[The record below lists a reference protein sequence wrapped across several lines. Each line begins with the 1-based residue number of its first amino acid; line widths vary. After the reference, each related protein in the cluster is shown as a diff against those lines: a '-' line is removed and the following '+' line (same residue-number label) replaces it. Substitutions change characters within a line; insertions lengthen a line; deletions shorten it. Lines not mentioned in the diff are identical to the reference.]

1 MWSKVS
7 GAPTRRTR
15 AASLARTLSVLV
27 LLLGVTDFGFA
38 QEGAIAGA
46 VTAVT
51 GETVVGAQVF
61 IPGSSFGTLTDD
73 AGRYRLTGVP
83 AGEHIVRVATIGY
96 RGTEQRATVSPGE
109 IATVDFVLEISAV
122 AMDQIVATITGE
134 RRRRELSADISTI
147 DATTVVENTR
157 TQDLAQVLRGQA
169 TGVSVRQSSGTVG
182 TGSDVRIRGTGSIS
196 LSKQPLYVID
206 GAIIESDNRA
216 DSDIVDEDG
225 GDFFIGGQQFSR
237 VQDLNPDEIESIE
250 VIKGP
255 AASALWGAR
264 GNAGVVVITTKKGS
278 AGETRWNGRVDLGA
292 NVQKNNFQPGALA
305 GPDDFIPKAGQ
316 IIATAVNMQNVFGLR
331 DTTYTQNLL
340 DEFNPT
346 QNGLLQTYN
355 GNVAGGAGIWNYFGS
370 FQYGNQKGTFP
381 NNSQEKFNFRA
392 NFGVDPSSKLNI
404 SFSNGYTS
412 NLTQLPDNDN
422 NASGYIGIA
431 TVSFPWEQPL
441 VRQDPVTGETVETCA
456 LSYELSL
463 ATGSPTSEFP
473 CAVAGDPDQGAR
485 FLAGRSFADI
495 ASRSNEQSIERY
507 TGSGNVTWNPIER
520 WTNRFT
526 LGYDMVNSRLALTV
540 PVDPGLP
547 FSTNSLGNIFKVPST
562 SRNLTLQG
570 TSTYLQPLTSTL
582 DFEFTGG
589 VQWFR
594 NTTEEDVTTGQTFP
608 ATGPSV
614 TNSVINQGGDS
625 FDEQKSLGFFAQ
637 GQFGWDN
644 RLFVNGA
651 VRWDN
656 NSAQGENLGVQTY
669 PKLGASF
676 VALEGDG
683 VVNSLKLRGA
693 WGRSGTLPGT
703 NDALALVQ
711 TTQVA
716 LEGTDQLG
724 ISPLRPGNS
733 ELAPEVGEELEVGFD
748 LAMLSDRLGLT
759 FSYYDQKT
767 ENTVVLKDLPPSE
780 GFPNSQFTNI
790 GQIDNTGFEIAF
802 DVLPFASDNFVWD
815 LRLIATNNTN
825 EISQLADPITPAG
838 TLGGDVQRHQEG
850 LPFGAYAS
858 QVYEIGNDGAAR
870 VITCDDTPG
879 TWGPNDSP
887 GDKAAFCDP
896 LDNARYIGDPTPRW
910 EGSFQTTFQL
920 FKYVQL
926 YALFDFQAGH
936 HLFEGTSQFMCGFLG
951 GSCTEAWQR
960 GPDGEFTDHAKIA
973 QAAGLADD
981 EGPWVL
987 DADWGKWR
995 TAQLRFDM
1003 PPGVTRFL
1011 KVNGLQIQLIG
1022 ENLVTWTDYRG
1033 VDPEVSNDGQN
1044 ENSRAEF
1051 LTNPPFRRFI
1061 GTINIFF

>member
-1 MWSKVS
+1 MWRNVS
-7 GAPTRRTR
+7 GAPPTRTR
-15 AASLARTLSVLV
+15 AASFARALATLV
-27 LLLGVTDFGFA
+27 LLFGAADSGLA

-51 GETVVGAQVF
+51 GETVSGAQVF
-61 IPGSSFGTLTDD
+61 IPGTSFGTLTDD

-96 RGTEQRATVSPGE
+96 QGTEQRATVSPGE
-109 IATVDFVLEISAV
+109 VATLDFVLEISAV
-122 AMDQIVATITGE
+122 AMDQLVATITGE
-134 RRRRELSADISTI
+134 RRRRELSADISSI
-147 DATTVVENTR
+147 DAATVVDNTR
-157 TQDLAQVLRGQA
+157 TNDITQVLKGQA
-169 TGVSVRQSSGTVG
+169 AGVTVRQSSGTVG

-206 GAIIESDNRA
+206 GAIIEANNRA

-225 GDFFIGGQQFSR
+225 GDFFIGGQQFTR
-237 VQDLNPDEIESIE
+237 LQDLNPDEIESIE

-264 GNAGVVVITTKKGS
+264 GNAGVVVITTRKGA
-278 AGETRWNGRVDLGA
+278 AGETRWNARADLGA
-292 NVQKNNFQPGALA
+292 NIQRNQFQPGVLSSQ
-305 GPDDFIPKAGQ
+305 GDFIPEPGDVV
-316 IIATAVNMQNVFGLR
+316 TSAVNMARVFGLR
-331 DTTYTQNLL
+331 DTIYTQNLL
-340 DEFNPT
+340 DELNPT
-346 QNGLLQTYN
+346 ENGFVQNYN

-370 FQYGNQKGTFP
+370 VQYGNQQGTFP

-392 NFGVDPSSKLNI
+392 NFGVDPSSKVNL
-404 SFSNGYTS
+404 SFSNGFSS
-412 NLTQLPDNDN
+412 NETILPDNDN
-422 NASGYIGIA
+422 NGAGFVGAA
-431 TVSFPWEQPL
+431 TINVGAAFAPL
-441 VRQDPVTGETVETCA
+441 VRADPVTGETVTTCPLA
-456 LSYELSL
+456 YELSL
-463 ATGSPTSEFP
+463 ASGQPTADFASN
-473 CAVAGDPDQGAR
+473 CSIDDPSGR
-485 FLAGRSFADI
+485 FLANRSFDKV
-495 ASRSNEQSIERY
+495 ASRFNAQSIERY
-507 TGSGNVTWNPIER
+507 TGSGNATWNPIDR

-526 LGYDMVNSRLALTV
+526 IGYDLVSSRTNLTV
-540 PVDPGLP
+540 PVDPAQP
-547 FSTNSLGNIFKVPST
+547 FGTASLGNIFKVPSQ

-570 TSTYLQPLTSTL
+570 TTTYLQPLTSSL

-594 NTTEEDVTTGQTFP
+594 NTTQEESVSGQTFP

-614 TNSVINQGGDS
+614 TNSVINSAGDA

-637 GQFGWDN
+637 GQFQWDN

-669 PKLGASF
+669 PKFGASF

-683 VVNSLKLRGA
+683 VFNSLKLRGA

-724 ISPLRPGNS
+724 ISPLRPGNAGLS
-733 ELAPEVGEELEVGFD
+733 PEVGEEFEAGFD

-767 ENTVVLKDLPPSE
+767 ENTVVLRNLPPSE
-780 GFPNSQFTNI
+780 GFPNAQFTNI
-790 GQIDNTGFEIAF
+790 GQINNRGFEIAF
-802 DVLPFASDNFVWD
+802 DALAVDAENFVWD
-815 LRLIATNNTN
+815 LRVIASNNTN
-825 EISQLADPITPAG
+825 EIADLVDPITPPG

-850 LPFGAYAS
+850 LPFGAYVS
-858 QVYEIGNDGAAR
+858 QLYEIGDDGAAR
-870 VITCDDTPG
+870 VVTCGDTPG
-879 TWGPNDSP
+879 TWGPNDAP
-887 GDKAAFCDP
+887 AAKEAFCDP
-896 LDNARYIGDPTPRW
+896 LDDARFIGDPTPRW
-910 EGSFQTTFQL
+910 EGSLQTTIQL

-936 HLFEGTSQFMCGFLG
+936 RLFEGTTQFMCGFAG
-951 GSCTEAWQR
+951 GICTEAFQV
-960 GPDGEFTDHAKIA
+960 GSDGELTDRAKIA
-973 QAAGLADD
+973 QAAGAADD
-981 EGPWVL
+981 EGPWVFN
-987 DADWGKWR
+987 ADWGKWR

-1003 PPGVTRFL
+1003 PPSVTRFL
-1011 KVNGLQIQLIG
+1011 KVNGLQIQLIA

-1051 LTNPPFRRFI
+1051 LTNPPFRRFLGSI
-1061 GTINIFF
+1061 SIFF

>member
-1 MWSKVS
+1 MWRTLLTVGS
-7 GAPTRRTR
+7 GALCPVSSRCL
-15 AASLARTLSVLV
+15 AAVV
-27 LLLGVTDFGFA
+27 LLLATAGVAVA
-38 QEGAIAGA
+38 QDGAIAGS

-51 GETVVGAQVF
+51 GETVTGAQVH
-61 IPGSSFGTLTDD
+61 IPGTSFGTLTDD

-83 AGEHIVRVATIGY
+83 AGEHLLRVITIGY
-96 RGTEQRATVSPGE
+96 QGSEQLVSVTAGE
-109 IATVDFVLEISAV
+109 VATVDFVLNISAV
-122 AMDQIVATITGE
+122 ALDQIVATITGE

-157 TQDLAQVLRGQA
+157 TNDITQVLRGQA
-169 TGVSVRQSSGTVG
+169 SGVTVRNSSGTVG

-206 GAIIESDNRA
+206 GAIIESTNRA

-237 VQDLNPDEIESIE
+237 LQDLNPDEIESIE

-278 AGETRWNGRVDLGA
+278 AGETRWNARADLGA
-292 NVQKNNFQPGALA
+292 NVQRDKFQPGALA
-305 GPDDFIPKAGQ
+305 GPDDFIPKPGQ
-316 IIATAVNMQNVFGLR
+316 VISTAVNMQNLFGLR

-340 DEFNPT
+340 DEFNPFR
-346 QNGLLQTYN
+346 NGLVQNYN
-355 GNVAGGAGIWNYFGS
+355 LNVSGGAGVWNYFGS
-370 FQYGNQKGTFP
+370 VQYGNQKGTFE

-392 NFGVDPSSKLNI
+392 NFGADPSSKLNI
-404 SFSNGYTS
+404 SFSNGFSS
-412 NLTQLPDNDN
+412 NLTELPDNDN

-441 VRQDPVTGETVETCA
+441 IREDPVTGETVETCA
-456 LSYELSL
+456 LSFELSL
-463 ATGSPTSEFP
+463 ATGLPTSDFP

-495 ASRSNEQSIERY
+495 ASRTNDQSIERY
-507 TGSGNVTWNPIER
+507 TGSGNVTWNPIDR

-526 LGYDMVNSRLALTV
+526 LGYDLVNSRIGLVV
-540 PVDPGLP
+540 PVDPDLP
-547 FSTNSLGNIFKVPST
+547 FSTGSLGNIFKVPST
-562 SRNLTLQG
+562 SRNLTMQG
-570 TSTYLQPLTSTL
+570 TTTYLQPLTSTL

-594 NTTEEDVTTGQTFP
+594 NTTEEDVTQGQTFP

-614 TNSVINQGGDS
+614 SNSVINQGGDS
-625 FDEQKSLGFFAQ
+625 FDEQKSLGFFTQ
-637 GQFGWDN
+637 GQFQWNN

-669 PKLGASF
+669 PKFGASF
-676 VALEGDG
+676 VALEGQG
-683 VVNSLKLRGA
+683 IFNMLKLRGA

-733 ELAPEVGEELEVGFD
+733 ELAPEVGEEIDVGFD

-759 FSYYDQKT
+759 FSYYDQQTK
-767 ENTVVLKDLPPSE
+767 NTVVLKDLPPSE

-790 GQIDNTGFEIAF
+790 GQIDNRGFEIAF
-802 DVLPFASDNFVWD
+802 DALAFDSDNFVWD
-815 LRLIATNNTN
+815 LRVIAAHNTN
-825 EISQLADPITPAG
+825 EISELADPITPAG

-850 LPFGAYAS
+850 LPFGAYVS
-858 QVYEIGNDGAAR
+858 QIYEIADGAAR
-870 VITCDDTPG
+870 VVTCEDTPG
-879 TWGPNDSP
+879 TWGPNDTP
-887 GDKAAFCDP
+887 AGKADFCDP
-896 LDNARYIGDPTPRW
+896 LDNARFLGDPTPRW
-910 EGSFQTTFQL
+910 QGSFQTTFRL

-960 GPDGEFTDHAKIA
+960 GPDGEFTDRAKIA
-973 QAAGLADD
+973 QAAGAADD
-981 EGPWVL
+981 EGPWIFG
-987 DADWGKWR
+987 ADWGKWR

-1003 PPGVTRFL
+1003 PPSVTRFL

-1061 GTINIFF
+1061 GSINIFF